1 MGFEEEIG
9 ERSHGADRRRERE
22 GEARERMNG
31 GVAAGGDWRQE
42 IEGEGRERME
52 GGWQRLVAR

>member
-9 ERSHGADRRRERE
+9 GRSRSRDWRRERE

-31 GVAAGGDWRQE
+31 GVVPGGDWRPE
-42 IEGEGRERME
+42 IRVEGRERME
-52 GGWQRLVAR
+52 GGRQRLEAR

>member
-9 ERSHGADRRRERE
+9 GRSRGGDWRRERK
-22 GEARERMNG
+22 GKARERING
-31 GVAAGGDWRQE
+31 GVVAGGDWRRE

-52 GGWQRLVAR
+52 GGWQRLKAR

>member
-1 MGFEEEIG
+1 M
-9 ERSHGADRRRERE
+9 RRERE

-31 GVAAGGDWRQE
+31 GVTAGGDWRRE

-52 GGWQRLVAR
+52 GGQQRLEAR

>member
-1 MGFEEEIG
+1 MGFEEATG
-9 ERSHGADRRRERE
+9 GRSHVLDWRRERE

-31 GVAAGGDWRQE
+31 GVTAGGDWRRK

-52 GGWQRLVAR
+52 GGRQRLEAR